1 MIISAAKWQTGATFI
16 TFALSLLQLTV
27 LARVFDAKAFGY
39 LAIVMVCV
47 NIYQTLSDLG
57 MANYLVFV
65 QKVSSALNSTVFW
78 VCCLAGI
85 VLCLIMQVTSGL
97 IANYYDMQGLSY
109 LLNVAALALIPV
121 SLGAQL
127 QARYMLEY
135 KLSALAKFDI
145 TARLISTSFVI
156 IAVTVFDYGLDA
168 VVFGVVISASVKLL
182 LLALFSDKAWLPQL
196 KFSKQHALQAW
207 GYGKFQVGSQILN
220 KLREELDI
228 IILGMFIDAAKLGL
242 YSLAKQ
248 LAQKIA
254 SLIVPIVR
262 KLTLPLI
269 AKSRSNLKN
278 LTLVVYKS
286 HCISTVMLVFPHILL
301 LFVAQQVT
309 VLFYSEQ
316 KLGAAEYLIPLTIFY
331 MLRSVGGAL
340 AGSICQGLGKTNIDF
355 YWNVSVFFIYAIV
368 AFISAQF
375 SELYTAYSY
384 AIIQLLLLNA
394 VYVLFYKNTVS
405 LAYSRYITPI
415 ITSLLIS
422 LLICVGFMFTLNTA
436 QLVISDSLTASA
448 VYVLLCTGVYAVYCL
463 KKIRIWSRHD

>member
-39 LAIVMVCV
+39 LAIVMVSV

-65 QKVSSALNSTVFW
+65 QKVSDALNSTVFW
-78 VCCLAGI
+78 ICAFAGL
-85 VLCLIMQVTSGL
+85 VLCLCMQLTSGL
-97 IANYYDMQGLSY
+97 IENYYDMQGLGQ
-109 LLNVAALALIPV
+109 LLNIAALALIPV

-127 QARYMLEY
+127 QARYMLEF

-145 TARLISTSFVI
+145 IAKLISTSFVVI
-156 IAVTVFDYGLDA
+156 TVTTLGFELDA
-168 VVFGVVISASVKLL
+168 VVLGVVLSASVKLL
-182 LLALFSDKAWLPQL
+182 LLCSFSEKGWLPKF
-196 KFSKQHALQAW
+196 KFSKYDAQQAW
-207 GYGKFQVGSQILN
+207 GYGKFQVGSQVLN

-269 AKSRSNLKN
+269 AKSRSNQKT
-278 LTLVVYKS
+278 LTSVVYKS

-309 VLFYSEQ
+309 VLFYGEQ
-316 KLGAAEYLIPLTIFY
+316 KLGVAVYLIPLTIFY

-355 YWNVSVFFIYAIV
+355 YWNVSVFFIYAII

-394 VYVLFYKNTVS
+394 VYVLFYKNTVG
-405 LAYSRYITPI
+405 LAFSRYITPI

-436 QLVISDSLTASA
+436 QLAISNSLTASA
-448 VYVLLCTGVYAVYCL
+448 IYVLLCTGAYAVYCL